1 MPVRVQQRR
10 SDTASK
16 RPTNAILEG
25 EVALNFNDG
34 TPGAFF
40 KNASGDIVKLGPAEV
55 GAAAPNSSV
64 PAGGS
69 SGNSTGE
76 LWYDTTDGAL
86 KVFDGTAFQTASSGV
101 LADGDT
107 SVGVDGTTD
116 TITLNTGGT
125 DRWIVDAN
133 GHFVPAADSSYNLG
147 ASGTEIAAAFIDDL
161 NVTTSADLLGQAPV
175 RYYDADSSNFIA
187 FAAPATVAAD
197 VTFTLPDSDGTADQ
211 VLTTDGAGTLSWSE
225 ARTNDLSQGD
235 SSVVVTDTGT
245 DGNIA
250 FTTDGTTAWN
260 INNNGDFVPGADST
274 FDLGTSANRV
284 AEAYIDTLTLTNPLS
299 PANGG
304 TGLDGSSAANGQLLI
319 GNGTGYTLSTLTGD
333 QSITITNTAGGIEI
347 DADFAQGA
355 TTSAAGNAGVASF
368 QSNQFTVDAAG
379 FVTLDLVAVED
390 GGTGVDGSAAANGEL
405 LIGNGAGFTLATITG
420 DQSITVTNTAGGIEI
435 DADFA
440 QAAAA
445 SAAGNAGVA
454 SFDSADFAVDAA
466 GFVQIAGTAAA
477 STFLADDTNSA
488 TPNAGQLILSGD
500 TGISTTA
507 SGNTIEIDLDDTAVT
522 AASYGAADTISTFT
536 VDQQGRLTAAADI
549 AVAILHDA
557 VTDFDA
563 GVQTNR
569 LDQMA
574 APTASVSF
582 NSQTITDVADPVN
595 DQDAATKLYVDTVA
609 QGLDPKDAARA
620 GTTGN
625 ITLSGTQTVD
635 GVALVAGDRILVK
648 DQTTQSENGIYE
660 VAAGAWSRTEDA
672 DTWDKLVSAFIFVS
686 EGTTNAD
693 SGFVMT
699 ADAGGTLGTTAVTWS
714 QFSGA
719 GQIEA
724 GAGMTKT
731 GNRLDVVG
739 TANRIVVNA
748 DDIDIDA
755 NYVGQT
761 SITTLGT
768 IATGTWNAD
777 IIGLSYGG
785 TGVDNTN
792 IQDGF
797 AFLSPAYVD
806 GASPGNATFREILT
820 TDVAPITGGSFDGG
834 TF

>member
-1 MPVRVQQRR
+1 M
-10 SDTASK
+10 
-16 RPTNAILEG
+16 
-25 EVALNFNDG
+25 
-34 TPGAFF
+34 
-40 KNASGDIVKLGPAEV
+40 
-55 GAAAPNSSV
+55 
-64 PAGGS
+64 
-69 SGNSTGE
+69 
-76 LWYDTTDGAL
+76 
-86 KVFDGTAFQTASSGV
+86 
-101 LADGDT
+101 
-107 SVGVDGTTD
+107 
-116 TITLNTGGT
+116 TL
-125 DRWIVDAN
+125 
-133 GHFVPAADSSYNLG
+133 FL
-147 ASGTEIAAAFIDDL
+147 
-161 NVTTSADLLGQAPV
+161 
-175 RYYDADSSNFIA
+175 
-187 FAAPATVAAD
+187 
-197 VTFTLPDSDGTADQ
+197 
-211 VLTTDGAGTLSWSE
+211 VLTAPSIWAQAL
-225 ARTNDLSQGD
+225 
-235 SSVVVTDTGT
+235 
-245 DGNIA
+245 
-250 FTTDGTTAWN
+250 TAWLK
-260 INNNGDFVPGADST
+260 P
-274 FDLGTSANRV
+274 
-284 AEAYIDTLTLTNPLS
+284 YIDTLTLTNPLS